1 MFALLCFYLFRLA
14 LETSGL
20 CLPFLNWQ
28 QGTGSQD
35 RIFRTL
41 CYPPCY
47 PVDNKYKKIALHFLQ
62 KRKNKENEIHRLHQ
76 IRGGFALLRDLVP
89 GALIKKGKTATTKKK
104 LFIIIIISK
113 FILFFWFFF
122 FLSRSKE
129 NFSKKKSSGLT

>member
-1 MFALLCFYLFRLA
+1 LFALLCFYLFRLA

-89 GALIKKGKTATTKKK
+89 GALIKKGKTATTKKDCLLLLLL
-104 LFIIIIISK
+104 LFLN
-113 FILFFWFFF
+113 LFYFFGFFF
-122 FLSRSKE
+122 
-129 NFSKKKSSGLT
+129 